1 MIDLNFEAPIG
12 KRVTLNGCEDF
23 KTEKNYD
30 FVYFYD
36 GYFDD
41 KHPRRNLI
49 HMMSGINIIQPTCNL
64 ESTGQVME
72 IIFKR

>member
-12 KRVTLNGCEDF
+12 KRVKLNGCEDF
-23 KTEKNYD
+23 KTETNYD

-36 GYFDD
+36 GYFDN
-41 KHPRRNLI
+41 KHPQRNLI
-49 HMMSGINIIQPTCNL
+49 HKISGINIIPSTFNL